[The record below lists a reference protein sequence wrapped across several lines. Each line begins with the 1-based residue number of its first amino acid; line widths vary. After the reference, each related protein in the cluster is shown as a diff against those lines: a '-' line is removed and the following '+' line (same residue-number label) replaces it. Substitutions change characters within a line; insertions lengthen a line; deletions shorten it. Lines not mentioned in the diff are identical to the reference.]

1 MAKTV
6 NCHCV
11 TVTSPLYLYPVPR
24 WLKYTKWLG
33 RRFRRKSGYIFKQMV
48 GHANP
53 TVWAFIAG
61 MRLQQAISDDT
72 MTAIAV
78 GDKPPRRNVRE
89 IKKRDRLLNATPLYD
104 SKPLLEFL
112 DLIADI

>member
-1 MAKTV
+1 M
-6 NCHCV
+6 
-11 TVTSPLYLYPVPR
+11 
-24 WLKYTKWLG
+24 
-33 RRFRRKSGYIFKQMV
+33 

-112 DLIADI
+112 DLIADIWS

>member
-1 MAKTV
+1 MTPTWRLKQPIIAPMANQTNLIHGTINV
-6 NCHCV
+6 YEV
-11 TVTSPLYLYPVPR
+11 
-24 WLKYTKWLG
+24 
-33 RRFRRKSGYIFKQMV
+33 
-48 GHANP
+48 
-53 TVWAFIAG
+53 IA

-112 DLIADI
+112 DLIADIWS

>member
-1 MAKTV
+1 
-6 NCHCV
+6 
-11 TVTSPLYLYPVPR
+11 
-24 WLKYTKWLG
+24 
-33 RRFRRKSGYIFKQMV
+33 
-48 GHANP
+48 
-53 TVWAFIAG
+53 

-112 DLIADI
+112 DFIADI